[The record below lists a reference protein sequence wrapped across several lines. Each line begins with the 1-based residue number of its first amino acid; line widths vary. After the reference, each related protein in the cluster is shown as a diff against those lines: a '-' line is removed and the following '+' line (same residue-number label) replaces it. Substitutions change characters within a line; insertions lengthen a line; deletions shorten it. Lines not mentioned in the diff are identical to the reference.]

1 MQGFSGWYLCAQAAY
16 EKSTDSDFQA
26 SCNAK
31 AKSIEHLV
39 FMHLVSVITVVFIHT
54 MEEDQRLNT
63 LGDTLHF
70 SKNHYPSSC
79 LQRTVDNVQS
89 Y

>member
-1 MQGFSGWYLCAQAAY
+1 MGGICVHRLHM
-16 EKSTDSDFQA
+16 KSQLTGVYSDFQA